1 MSRQFNPNAE
11 SIAKAASR
19 RYKRR
24 CWWASLPDLEQAAW
38 VAILEAERTHDPQT
52 GIPFEGYAWRAVV
65 NQLHGAVLRESAPVS
80 APTHKLPDLKG
91 LFREALDE
99 GLVDPRADPYR
110 MLAALE
116 KQARMKAALE
126 EILSDERAH
135 QIARDV
141 LLREQAPAVVARK
154 RGVPVQRIYSIV
166 RRIKN
171 RIGRSY
177 ACWLLW
183 RETT

>member
-1 MSRQFNPNAE
+1 MTPEMIKLTRAV
-11 SIAKAASR
+11 AW

-24 CWWASLPDLEQAAW
+24 CWWASFDDLMQQAALA
-38 VAILEAERTHDPQT
+38 VLEAERTHDPQT
-52 GIPFEGYAWRAVV
+52 GIPFEGYAWRAAV

-99 GLVDPRADPYR
+99 GLIDPHADPYR
-110 MLAALE
+110 LLAALE
-116 KQARMKAALE
+116 KQARMTAALE

-141 LLREQAPAVVARK
+141 LLRELAPAVVARK
-154 RGVPVQRIYSIV
+154 RRVPVRRVYSIV

-171 RIGRSY
+171 RIGKSY
-177 ACWLLW
+177 ACWLLLH
-183 RETT
+183 EEGS